1 MSPMTGPTL
10 ALHLRLDGVT
20 DKDGFLAR
28 CARDLRFPDWYG
40 RNWDAL
46 ADCVTDLS
54 WWAEGGE
61 PSGCLLDIQGWPAFR
76 DADPDAAA
84 IAADILAD
92 AEAYWAAR
100 GRPLVV
106 RYDDGP

>member
-1 MSPMTGPTL
+1 MAPMTGPTL

-20 DKDGFLAR
+20 DKDGFLDR

-46 ADCVTDLS
+46 ADCLTDLS
-54 WWAEGGE
+54 WWSEGRE
-61 PSGCLLDIQGWPAFR
+61 PSGCLLDIQGWLAFR

-92 AEAYWAAR
+92 AEAYWATQ